1 MANGKFETPKKRR
14 FPLHWLLLVLVV
26 MSLSAGSVTA
36 YLSMSAGP
44 AQSTL
49 SLAQMPTVTVEGG
62 SVTITSPDCEVYL
75 RVAVVANT
83 TDSGSIKAGTSEYVR
98 SYTGWTKI
106 NDMIYEY
113 NNSLAPGTYSL
124 SEQLGLNIPDNATV
138 AAQVIQAV
146 GTIDNGDQS
155 AKANAWN
162 WSPAI
167 P

>member
-44 AQSTL
+44 AESTL
-49 SLAQMPTVTVEGG
+49 SLAQMPKVTVEGG

-83 TDSGSIKAGTSEYVR
+83 TDNGSIKAGTSAYVT
-98 SYTGWTKI
+98 SYPGWTNI
-106 NDMIYEY
+106 NDVIYEY
-113 NNSLAPGTYSL
+113 GTVLSSGTYSL
-124 SEQLGLNIPDNATV
+124 SELGLKIPDNATV

-146 GTIDNGDQS
+146 GTIDEGTES
-155 AKANAWN
+155 AKDNAWN
-162 WSPAI
+162 
-167 P
+167 